1 MTPSAFPTSSSE
13 TVAFVLCIERNAIRP
28 QALLLIESIRTFA
41 GAHRN
46 AEILAVAPR
55 PGLGVDAET
64 RSRLRALD
72 ATYVEEPLNL
82 SCPDYGSAN
91 RVYAAAWV
99 ARRATATT
107 LIVLDSD
114 TLVLDEPELLGPQ
127 TDVAARPVDVKGCT
141 TTGPGDP
148 FEPYWESL
156 CALAGEPLGV
166 LPFLET
172 TIDRRR
178 IRAAYNGGYSVVRR
192 NTGILESTA
201 DLFTRSVEAGVRPL
215 KGHHGASKFASTGF
229 VSAAA
234 TEYWGSNQAALAV
247 AAWKITRRVRHLDAR
262 YNVPVHVLAGEAGW
276 SEEWRGIRPVHVH
289 YHWMLYP
296 EHRSRALEALTR
308 LGVPPDRLAWIAART
323 PLDDGHVVW
332 R

>member
-1 MTPSAFPTSSSE
+1 M
-13 TVAFVLCIERNAIRP
+13 RP
-28 QALLLIESIRTFA
+28 QALLLIESIRAFA

-46 AEILAVAPR
+46 AQIWAVAPR
-55 PGLGVDAET
+55 PRLGVDDET
-64 RSRLRALD
+64 RARLGALD
-72 ATYVEEPLNL
+72 ATYVQEPLNL
-82 SCPDYGSAN
+82 ACPDYGSAN

-107 LIVLDSD
+107 LVILDSD
-114 TLVLDEPELLGPQ
+114 TLILDEPELLGPQ
-127 TDVAARPVDVKGCT
+127 TDVAARPVDMKGCT

-156 CALAGEPLGV
+156 CALAGESIDV

-172 TIDRRR
+172 TVDRRR
-178 IRAAYNGGYSVVRR
+178 VRAAYNGGYSVVRR
-192 NTGILESTA
+192 CTGILESTA
-201 DLFTRSVEAGVRPL
+201 DLFTRSVEADVRPL
-215 KGHHGASKFASTGF
+215 KGHDGGRIFASTGF
-229 VSAAA
+229 VSPAA

-247 AAWKITRRVRHLDAR
+247 AAWSTTRRVRHLDAR
-262 YNVPVHVLAGEAGW
+262 YNVPIHILAGEAGW
-276 SEEWRGIRPVHVH
+276 SEEWKGIRPVHVH

-296 EHRSRALEALTR
+296 EHRSRALEALR
-308 LGVPPDRLAWIAART
+308 WLGVPPDRLAWIAART